1 MVTMPTSDQTSPP
14 NGLSQE
20 EWDKR
25 RESLLDE
32 KLDHDSRLRRR
43 VTASIKKSD
52 LLGLSATSERSADV
66 PDSPTHERTED
77 EDEEDGA
84 GEAQPTDV
92 AAPELID
99 PDRIRLIKIL
109 AWSGASAALLFLLVA
124 VGLGFGVVKF
134 KQEAEAAKRQIQ
146 VIQTGITERDRQIE
160 QLTGQVAKGEIERQE
175 TEAKGQDVLKQ
186 VASLQE
192 TIKDKE
198 LLLTTKGREVD
209 LVNQDLQ
216 GAMGK
221 LRNEIEARQ
230 RLEVTLKQAQDS
242 LDVSE
247 KARIRIKATYDE
259 LLTEAQQS
267 RVSLSQQAAKLRE
280 IEGSERLL
288 KEQLLKAT
296 KELSTQATTEAQL
309 RKEIEDLR
317 KSVLTGR

>member
-1 MVTMPTSDQTSPP
+1 MVSMTKPDQTPP
-14 NGLSQE
+14 PAGLSQE

-25 RESLLDE
+25 REALLDE
-32 KLDHDSRLRRR
+32 NLDHDSRLKRR

-52 LLGLSATSERSADV
+52 LLQLNGSADRSDAV
-66 PDSPTHERTED
+66 PDAPTHERND
-77 EDEEDGA
+77 DEEDVS
-84 GEAQPTDV
+84 EAQPTDAV
-92 AAPELID
+92 GPELID

-109 AWSGASAALLFLLVA
+109 AWSGAGASLLFLILA
-124 VGLGFGVVKF
+124 VGLGFGLVKF
-134 KQEAEAAKRQIQ
+134 KQEAEGAKRQIQ
-146 VIQTGITERDRQIE
+146 VIQSGITERDQQIE
-160 QLTGQVAKGEIERQE
+160 QLKGQVAKAEVERQE
-175 TEAKGQDVLKQ
+175 TETKGNDVLKQ
-186 VASLQE
+186 VSALQDV
-192 TIKDKE
+192 IKDKD

-216 GAMGK
+216 GAMAK

-230 RLEVTLKQAQDS
+230 RLEVTMKQAQDA

-247 KARIRIKATYDE
+247 KARNRIKATYDE

-309 RKEIEDLR
+309 RKEIEELR